1 MECQRDLFSLPADQH
16 YLNCAYM
23 SPLLKTVE
31 AAGVAGLRRKANPAG
46 LTPSDFFDETEQL
59 RELFARL
66 VHTTADRVAL
76 VPAVSYGIAIASQN
90 VQLHGGQNVVIP
102 GEEFP
107 SNVYAWMT
115 QCQHTRATVRLV
127 ERPSAESAAGT
138 WNTRLLEAIDQNTAV
153 VTLSTVHWT
162 DGTPFDLEQIGQ
174 RASDVGAV
182 FAVDG
187 TQSLGAVPFDFTQIQ
202 PDLLVCAGY
211 KWLFGPYQYCFAVV
225 GDRLL
230 EAEPFE
236 HNWITRKNS
245 QDFSALVNYQTEYQP
260 GALRFDAGERSNFI
274 LVPMLVEALT
284 QLEKWGITNIQTY
297 CAELSSGLAQ
307 ALQDSPYSIA
317 SERSAHLFGVR
328 VADAEQ
334 IPAILAELRRRQ
346 VYVSQRG
353 ASIRVSPHVYNT
365 IDDVHAL
372 AQALLMAV
380 E

>member
-1 MECQRDLFSLPADQH
+1 
-16 YLNCAYM
+16 M

-46 LTPSDFFDETEQL
+46 LAPSDFFDETEQL
-59 RELFARL
+59 RALFAQL
-66 VHTTADRVAL
+66 VHATADRVAL

-90 VQLHGGQNVVIP
+90 VRVRSGQNVVIP

-115 QCQHTRATVRLV
+115 QCQHTGATVRFV
-127 ERPSAESAAGT
+127 ERPNTELTAESLAGT
-138 WNTRLLEAIDQNTAV
+138 WNTRLLEAIDQDTAV

-162 DGTPFDLEQIGQ
+162 DGTPFHLEQIGQ
-174 RASDVGAV
+174 RARDVGAL
-182 FAVDG
+182 FIVDG
-187 TQSLGAVPFDFTQIQ
+187 TQSIGAVPFDFAQVQ

-245 QDFSALVNYQTEYQP
+245 QDFSALGNYQTEFQP
-260 GALRFDAGERSNFI
+260 GAQRFDAGERSNFI
-274 LVPMLVEALT
+274 LVPMLIEALM
-284 QLEKWGITNIQTY
+284 QIEKWGVANIQAY
-297 CAELSSGLAQ
+297 CAELSSHLAQ
-307 ALQDSPYSIA
+307 ALQDSPYRIV

-328 VADAEQ
+328 VADAER
-334 IPAILAELRRRQ
+334 IPVILAELRRRH

-353 ASIRVSPHVYNT
+353 TSIRVSPHVYNT
-365 IDDVHAL
+365 PHDMHAL
-372 AQALLMAV
+372 AEALLMAV